1 MDTSIKQTT
10 LDVKFKKLYDD
21 AILPYY
27 ATEDAVGLDC
37 TAYSKQWD
45 ENNGCWIYG
54 LGFAVEL
61 PKGYAGFVFP
71 RSSIYKNNLSL
82 CNAVGIVDPDY
93 RGEVSVRFYEA
104 GFANEYK
111 INERCCQL
119 VIMPYPRINIIE
131 SDSLSETKRGANGY
145 GSTGK

>member
-1 MDTSIKQTT
+1 MDTSVKQTT

-21 AILPYY
+21 AVLPYY
-27 ATEDAVGLDC
+27 ATDDAVGLDC
-37 TAYSKQWD
+37 TAYSKVWD
-45 ENNGCWIYG
+45 ENKGCWVYG

-61 PKGYAGFVFP
+61 PKGYGGFLYP
-71 RSSIYKNNLSL
+71 RSSIYNTNLSV
-82 CNAVGIVDPDY
+82 CNAVGIIDPDY
-93 RGEVSVRFYEA
+93 RGEVSVRFYEI
-104 GFANEYK
+104 GVANEYK

-131 SDSLSETKRGANGY
+131 SNSLSETKRGANGY